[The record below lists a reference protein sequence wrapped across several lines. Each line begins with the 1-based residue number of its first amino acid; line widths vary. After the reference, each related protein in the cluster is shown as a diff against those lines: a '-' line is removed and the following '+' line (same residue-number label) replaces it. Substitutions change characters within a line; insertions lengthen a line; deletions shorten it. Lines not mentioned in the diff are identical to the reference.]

1 MMSGSKG
8 KVIEI
13 SNTRREARFYQR
25 FSTLRS
31 RSFGGVSMREPVW
44 NAKTAICQGSKIAE
58 KNIRGTVR
66 EAPNT

>member
-8 KVIEI
+8 KVTEI